1 LKHLFDL
8 ILATILI
15 IVLSAPMFFIVF
27 AIRQTSLDGL
37 PQLISILRRS
47 MTFAGLRPA
56 LYNQEDRITLRLDYE
71 LHKLLPGLTV

>member
-1 LKHLFDL
+1 MKHLFDL

-15 IVLSAPMFFIVF
+15 IVLSVPMFFIVF

-47 MTFAGLRPA
+47 MTFAGPRPA
-56 LYNQEDRITLRLDYE
+56 LYNQEDRITLRSDYE